1 MPYLLGWFA
10 NYFSL
15 AIWTLGLPR
24 WVAFLPTLL
33 FCTAIISIRYSGTDT
48 YGIYELTLDALK
60 EGWKSDLITGWEP
73 GFLLIS
79 KLLLSIT
86 DSPVLALR
94 FIGIFF
100 VGLLFAF
107 FSRADRN
114 ELLYLSLWFFPVLVY
129 QYGMNAVRAGLA
141 MAVLLLA
148 WQASRRGNHRAFLLW
163 GLAALLFHYSALL
176 PFLLLFLSGLSV
188 SRVRTLILLVIA
200 LAFAAVLVASRQEYF
215 LAKIALY
222 SDYESPFSFSGL
234 SRLILVTLVWM
245 GVVLSPLGVGPKVRA
260 TALFLLPTLLF
271 QGLAFFSYA
280 GLRLLELM
288 SFVAPLMAIS
298 EFDRARRPPGR
309 TFWLILG
316 IGGLLGAGFVYRN
329 FLTDYDGQLTG
340 TLTPFLPY
348 RTIFDYRP

>member
-15 AIWTLGLPR
+15 TIWTLGLPR

-33 FCTAIISIRYSGTDT
+33 FYTIIILIRYSGTDT
-48 YGIYELTLDALK
+48 YGIYELALDALR
-60 EGWKSDLITGWEP
+60 EGGEDLPAGWEP
-73 GFLLIS
+73 GFLIIS
-79 KLLLSIT
+79 KFLLSIT
-86 DSPVLALR
+86 NSAVLTLR
-94 FIGIFF
+94 FIGVFF

-148 WQASRRGNHRAFLLW
+148 WQASRRGNRRAFLLW

-176 PFLLLFLSGLSV
+176 PFLLLFLSGFSI
-188 SRVRTLILLVIA
+188 SRVRTLILLVLA

-260 TALFLLPTLLF
+260 TALLLLPTLLF
-271 QGLAFFSYA
+271 QGFAFFSYA
-280 GLRLLELM
+280 GLRLLEWM
-288 SFVAPLMAIS
+288 TFVAPLMAIG